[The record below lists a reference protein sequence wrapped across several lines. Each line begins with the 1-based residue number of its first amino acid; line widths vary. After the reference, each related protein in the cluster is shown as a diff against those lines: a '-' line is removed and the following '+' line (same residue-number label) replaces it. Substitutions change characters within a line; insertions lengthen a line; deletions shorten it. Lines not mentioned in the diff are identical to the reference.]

1 MHPAAPGRP
10 QQPRL
15 LAPGL
20 RTAALI
26 HKNHFLFSS
35 IQRVRSCWEEER
47 VLSVARRGG
56 LLRFPLRPHPRCPP
70 PRPGPFPRPLPFLFR
85 RPHLLPP
92 PSPSFS
98 SGVPELGGG
107 AGWTWERRG
116 RPSSLATSAGSR
128 GGDMHGHRPPS
139 GPRGCGRK
147 EPTPARPAECPL
159 PRGHGWAEGRPRPPE
174 GSQGGLCLGNGVWE
188 GGIYRL
194 LFTKMRPR
202 KTFNSSQ
209 LKEDSCAV

>member
-1 MHPAAPGRP
+1 MLGR
-10 QQPRL
+10 RKGSFCGS
-15 LAPGL
+15 AG
-20 RTAALI
+20 RA
-26 HKNHFLFSS
+26 S
-35 IQRVRSCWEEER
+35 
-47 VLSVARRGG
+47 
-56 LLRFPLRPHPRCPP
+56 PLPP
-70 PRPGPFPRPLPFLFR
+70 PPAPPVPPTPAGP
-85 RPHLLPP
+85 LPP
-92 PSPSFS
+92 PSPFPLPPPS
-98 SGVPELGGG
+98 SASSSLPLILLWGPGAGGG
-107 AGWTWERRG
+107 RRRDMGEERAPLIPGHQR
-116 RPSSLATSAGSR
+116 RVAR

-147 EPTPARPAECPL
+147 EPTPARRAECPL